1 MTKEILWLNS
11 EFTAPKE
18 SDFGRM
24 FISAVVGL
32 WLLLLKA
39 YSATDAVPSEV

>member
-24 FISAVVGL
+24 FISAVGGL
-32 WLLLLKA
+32 WLL
-39 YSATDAVPSEV
+39 TAV